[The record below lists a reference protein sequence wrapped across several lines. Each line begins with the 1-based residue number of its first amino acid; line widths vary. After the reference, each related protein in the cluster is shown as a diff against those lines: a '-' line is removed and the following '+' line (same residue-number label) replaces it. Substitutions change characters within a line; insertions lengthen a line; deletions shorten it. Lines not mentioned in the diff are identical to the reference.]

1 MTITIRKFTP
11 KDSRDWDEFVLNSN
25 NGTLFHTQKFL
36 GYHPSD
42 RFKDNSLIFEKKGNI
57 LALFP
62 AAIIKNKI
70 KKLLI
75 SHPGASVG
83 SLLVRENI
91 SFAETLS
98 LTKKLVEYAED
109 QKYNKVQLTLPPV
122 IYSPKPSHYL
132 DFSFRQQGF
141 TFKKREMSSILFFE
155 DTIEENLKK
164 FKPTHRT
171 AVRKAVRAGIEVKQS
186 KNIQSFYKILEKNLS
201 IRHNVKPTH
210 TLEELTKLMKMF
222 PEEIQLTAAFYKNK
236 MIGGVV
242 NFCVNRQVMLAFYI
256 SHLPEF
262 QEMRPLNTLFYHIFD
277 KAISKGY
284 TIYDFGI
291 FTVGESPNMGLAR
304 FKENFGASGIFRDTL
319 ELNLT

>member
-1 MTITIRKFTP
+1 MTILIRKFTP
-11 KDSRDWDEFVLNSN
+11 KDTRDWDEFVLNSN
-25 NGTLFHTQKFL
+25 NGTIFHTRKFL
-36 GYHPSD
+36 GYHPPD
-42 RFKDNSLIFEKKGNI
+42 HFKDNSLIFEKKGNI
-57 LALFP
+57 LALLP
-62 AAIIKNKI
+62 AAIIRSEKEKI
-70 KKLLI
+70 LI

-83 SLLVRENI
+83 ALVVSENI

-98 LTKKLVEYAED
+98 LTKKLVEYAKD
-109 QKYNKVQLTLPPV
+109 QKINKVQLTIPPI
-122 IYSPKPSHYL
+122 IYSHKPSHYL
-132 DFSFRQQGF
+132 DFSFQKQGF
-141 TFKKREMSSILFFE
+141 TYKKREMSSILFLE
-155 DTIEENLKK
+155 DTIEQNLKK

-171 AVRKAVRAGIEVKQS
+171 AVRKGIKSGIEVNQS
-186 KNIQSFYKILEKNLS
+186 EDIQSFYKILENNLS

-210 TLEELTKLMKMF
+210 TLEELTKLIKMF

-262 QEMRPLNTLFYHIFD
+262 QEMRPLNTLFYYIFD